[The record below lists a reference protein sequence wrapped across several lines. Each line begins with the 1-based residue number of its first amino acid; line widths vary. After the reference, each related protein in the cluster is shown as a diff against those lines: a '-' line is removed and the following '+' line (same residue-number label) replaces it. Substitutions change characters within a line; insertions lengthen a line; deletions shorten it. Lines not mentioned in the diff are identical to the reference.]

1 MELDTGGAMT
11 PMTESEEF
19 LFIRSIEDWVRE
31 AKEAGQPHVM
41 LQVAAVEF
49 LIEKAKRSHD

>member
-1 MELDTGGAMT
+1 
-11 PMTESEEF
+11 MTESEEF